1 VNFDVLLHSIDDDFS
16 TADSAITNRP
26 AMADHHHRPTIET
39 ATTTTMLS
47 PTRRSTKR
55 IASMTASFCSW
66 LSLFLLLGATLSVC
80 QVQAFTT
87 TTTTRSAAVVLR
99 RRHHHYDHCCADRMK
114 MMIVAR
120 TTTTGRN
127 GRRPS
132 SSSSAL
138 HNDALSQY
146 TINGASSSS
155 SSSSAANRSTGSA
168 GAAIAAAVELVA
180 GTSYRQ
186 PHQQRRQISA
196 WSALVTKIGMV
207 SFILL
212 MCLMLPLTLLPQRL
226 MFALRLISRN
236 KLNRWAVLSS
246 QWCARVAHGLLPFCR
261 IETTTKVDNDN
272 NNNIA
277 APPSPPPEPAIW
289 VCNHISM
296 LDVFILLIVDQRL
309 RGRSRRPIKI
319 IYWKQLEK
327 NPVTKL
333 MFRTAGFIPIDMT
346 ANAPGQ
352 DNEYDVKGFK
362 KLLKDT
368 KQAMADGFDIGILP
382 EGQLNPTPERGL
394 LPLFTGAYTLAKFS
408 KRPIGMLGLHNV
420 DQLWGAT
427 RGMTVLDR
435 RIQVRHFGT
444 AVYATADD
452 FTNAFTNVV
461 GTFGQRG
468 ATTSTTTTSAH
479 PTMATAM
486 AAPNAA
492 PRNQATDNKNNDAS
506 GDDEPIPPPKPPTA
520 SE

>member
-1 VNFDVLLHSIDDDFS
+1 
-16 TADSAITNRP
+16 
-26 AMADHHHRPTIET
+26 
-39 ATTTTMLS
+39 
-47 PTRRSTKR
+47 
-55 IASMTASFCSW
+55 
-66 LSLFLLLGATLSVC
+66 
-80 QVQAFTT
+80 
-87 TTTTRSAAVVLR
+87 
-99 RRHHHYDHCCADRMK
+99 

-120 TTTTGRN
+120 TTTMGRN

-132 SSSSAL
+132 PSSSAL
-138 HNDALSQY
+138 HNDAVSQY
-146 TINGASSSS
+146 INGA
-155 SSSSAANRSTGSA
+155 SSSSAANRSTSPV
-168 GAAIAAAVELVA
+168 GAAIAAAVEVA
-180 GTSYRQ
+180 AGRNLQ
-186 PHQQRRQISA
+186 PPAVAQLRQISA
-196 WSALVTKIGMV
+196 WSALVTKIGMM

-226 MFALRLISRN
+226 MFSLRLISRN
-236 KLNRWAVLSS
+236 RLNRWAVLSS

-261 IETTTKVDNDN
+261 IETTTTSTSVGHN
-272 NNNIA
+272 NNNNNDA
-277 APPSPPPEPAIW
+277 AVPPSPPPEPAIW

-333 MFRTAGFIPIDMT
+333 MFRTAGFISIDMT

-444 AVYATADD
+444 DVYATADD
-452 FTNAFTNVV
+452 FTTAFTNVV

-468 ATTSTTTTSAH
+468 ATTGTTATTSAH
-479 PTMATAM
+479 PTMTTAM